1 MHRGF
6 LRQSCREAL
15 PGNATESGRG
25 KEHDVPI
32 TDNNTPPESPA
43 ARYRRR
49 AEELRAMATGAQS
62 VSVKDEFLALAQQY
76 EKLADESRIMDRWR

>member
-1 MHRGF
+1 MNRAVFAAIVPRGIT
-6 LRQSCREAL
+6 RKCNRVRA
-15 PGNATESGRG
+15 G

>member
-1 MHRGF
+1 
-6 LRQSCREAL
+6 LRQSRREAL
-15 PGNATESGRG
+15 PGDATESGRR